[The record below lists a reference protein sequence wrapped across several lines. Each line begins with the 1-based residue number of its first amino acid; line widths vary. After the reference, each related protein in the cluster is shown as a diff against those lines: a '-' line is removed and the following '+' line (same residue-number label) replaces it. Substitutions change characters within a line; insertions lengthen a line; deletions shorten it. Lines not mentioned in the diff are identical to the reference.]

1 MWAHGVMS
9 LPPFPTLKLI
19 KKAYVIGCRNS
30 AIHISNAV
38 GSPEYLISIAQN
50 NLREDHFPNTQARV
64 QMGSHESRHRVE
76 GCRENTFF
84 ASISLSLTSTCIQ
97 NRAE

>member
-19 KKAYVIGCRNS
+19 KKAYGIGCRNS
-30 AIHISNAV
+30 AIHISTAV
-38 GSPEYLISIAQN
+38 GSPEYLISIAHD
-50 NLREDHFPNTQARV
+50 NLREDQFPNTKARA

-76 GCRENTFF
+76 GCRENTFS
-84 ASISLSLTSTCIQ
+84 ASLSLSPTSTCIR